1 MVSRA
6 IVRQCIGVHGN
17 QQRDAMTSSA
27 MTSSARASGAIVR
40 QCDGVCTACAR
51 RVHGVC
57 TRPHGH
63 TATRRRGDAA
73 LPSYHPLQVTAK
85 CPGNLKTRA
94 LNDVLSECTQVS

>member
-17 QQRDAMTSSA
+17 QQRDAMASSA
-27 MTSSARASGAIVR
+27 MTSSAMASGAIVR

-51 RVHGVC
+51 RVHGN
-57 TRPHGH
+57 
-63 TATRRRGDAA
+63 TATRRRVAWCT